1 MPSSENPMVIA
12 SFAKKA
18 WEDLQALIADVP
30 SCTQK
35 MASFLTPRSLE
46 RSQQRK

>member
-1 MPSSENPMVIA
+1 MPSSENPMVIV

-18 WEDLQALIADVP
+18 WEDLQALIADLP

-35 MASFLTPRSLE
+35 MASFLTT